1 MWTPFKKNSSR
12 NERVRTFLPYC
23 CCDSGC
29 CNSYKP
35 WIMTGMDVKFRYL
48 LDPLFLFAFALYIV
62 NKLLLF
68 SFNWWG
74 SKFVNSYL
82 NDFLLIPVLIPII
95 LYVSKRLN
103 CRKYSFPPMF
113 VEIIIP
119 LVIWSIAFEFIGPF
133 YVKKG
138 ISDPFDVLAYCLGGF
153 FSWLFWNRN
162 SLVQRQNISCLI
174 SKSTSDYVVKD
185 SYRIRRVAG
194 LMYFFC
200 CHRPFGGGNASKFP
214 ES

>member
-1 MWTPFKKNSSR
+1 
-12 NERVRTFLPYC
+12 
-23 CCDSGC
+23 
-29 CNSYKP
+29 
-35 WIMTGMDVKFRYL
+35 MDVKFRYL
-48 LDPLFLFAFALYIV
+48 KDPLFLFSFALYIM

-103 CRKYSFPPMF
+103 CRKYSSPPML

-119 LVIWSIAFEFIGPF
+119 LVIWSIAFEFIGPLF
-133 YVKKG
+133 IKG
-138 ISDPFDVLAYCLGGF
+138 ISDPFDVLAYCIGGF

-162 SLVQRQNISCLI
+162 SLVQWQSIL
-174 SKSTSDYVVKD
+174 
-185 SYRIRRVAG
+185 
-194 LMYFFC
+194 
-200 CHRPFGGGNASKFP
+200 
-214 ES
+214 